1 MLRRGFAAVL
11 LALAVGVS
19 FAGAADRAVL
29 RWGGDAGG
37 GAPYVYKDDN
47 GKLVGFEV
55 DLANELAKRLG
66 RRAEFVQGDWETL
79 PQALDRGDIDVIL
92 NGYEWSAE
100 REQAMASTVPYYVA
114 GVQLIVKKGRASPIA
129 GWDDLHRRNANGS
142 KKSVAVLA
150 NSASQRYVEKE
161 FGKDVDLFLLKDEG
175 TTGAM
180 DQVAKGRYD
189 ATVQDEL
196 TAGYYLAT
204 DEFKDALQTVGP
216 KVTPKDEGYLVVYTR
231 KSDTALRDG
240 LDAALRTMMEDPP
253 VTLKS
258 IYQKDGIWNDAQAQ
272 LPDAA
277 AHWPPSEQRPDETGR
292 GGPSAKAAA
301 PAWLRQAE
309 FLLDSAKVTVLLSF
323 LSFPMAVV
331 LGLLVALGRLYGARW
346 LAAPLTAYVELLRG
360 TPVLL
365 QLYVIYFLLP
375 SAGVYLPAFW
385 AGVIGLA
392 INYSAYEAE
401 NYRAGLLAIPK
412 GQLEAALALGMTRRT
427 ALWRVIIPQA
437 VRVVIPPVT
446 NDFIALFKDTSVCSV
461 VAVTE
466 LTGGYRQLVVANPG
480 QIVHLAAMTAIL
492 YLLMSYPLSLVARR
506 LEKRFP
512 KVVV

>member
-1 MLRRGFAAVL
+1 MTRGWLAAALLVVGFGAPFAA
-11 LALAVGVS
+11 
-19 FAGAADRAVL
+19 AADPDVL

-37 GAPYVYKDDN
+37 GAPYVYKDGD

-55 DLANELAKRLG
+55 DLAEELAKRIG
-66 RRAEFVQGDWETL
+66 RRPEFVQQDWETL
-79 PQALDRGDIDVIL
+79 PQALQRGDIDIIL
-92 NGYEWSAE
+92 NGYEWTAA
-100 REQAMASTVPYYVA
+100 REKEMASTIPYYVA
-114 GVQLIVKKGRASPIA
+114 GVQLIVKKGRPDDPSPIA

-161 FGKDVDLFLLKDEG
+161 FGGDVDIAILRDEG
-175 TTGAM
+175 TTGAL

-196 TAGYYLAT
+196 TAGYYVAS
-204 DEFKDALQTVGP
+204 DEFKDKLQIVGP
-216 KVTPKDEGYLVVYTR
+216 KAMPKDEGYFVIYTR
-231 KSDTALRDG
+231 KSDAALHDGLNNALR
-240 LDAALRTMMEDPP
+240 AMMEDG
-253 VTLKS
+253 TLKS
-258 IYQKDGIWNDAQAQ
+258 IYRKAGIWNDAQEQ
-272 LPDAA
+272 LPAAA
-277 AHWPPSEQRPDETGR
+277 AHWPPALTAAGPD
-292 GGPSAKAAA
+292 
-301 PAWLRQAE
+301 WLRQVG
-309 FLLDSAKVTVLLSF
+309 FLLQSAGVTVLLSF

-331 LGLLVALGRLYGARW
+331 VGLLVALGRLYGARW
-346 LAAPLTAYVELLRG
+346 LSALLTSYVEFLRG

-375 SAGVYLPAFW
+375 SVGIYLPAFW

-401 NYRAGLLAIPK
+401 NYRAGILAIPK

-427 ALWRVIIPQA
+427 ALWRVVIPQA

-480 QIVHLAAMTAIL
+480 QILHLAAMTAIL

>member
-1 MLRRGFAAVL
+1 MPRTWLMAAL
-11 LALAVGVS
+11 LA
-19 FAGAADRAVL
+19 AGLGASCATAADPGVL

-37 GAPYVYKDDN
+37 GAPYVYKDDG

-55 DLANELAKRLG
+55 DLAQELAKRIG
-66 RRAEFVQGDWETL
+66 RRAEFVQQDWETL
-79 PQALDRGDIDVIL
+79 PQALNRGDIDVIL
-92 NGYEWSAE
+92 NGYEWTAE
-100 REQAMASTVPYYVA
+100 REQAMASTIPYYVA
-114 GVQLIVKKGRASPIA
+114 GIQLIVTKGRAEGADAIT
-129 GWDDLHRRNANGS
+129 GWDDLRRRNADGS
-142 KKSVAVLA
+142 KKSVAVLS
-150 NSASQRYVEKE
+150 NSASWRYVQKE
-161 FGKDVDLFLLKDEG
+161 YGGDVTLAVLGDEG
-175 TTGAM
+175 TTGAL

-196 TAGYYLAT
+196 TASYYLAA
-204 DEFKDALQTVGP
+204 DEFKDKLQTVGP
-216 KVTPKDEGYLVVYTR
+216 KMTPKDEGYFVIYTR

-240 LDAALRTMMEDPP
+240 LNDALRAMMEDG
-253 VTLKS
+253 TLKS
-258 IYQKDGIWNDAQAQ
+258 IYQKDGVWNEAQAT
-272 LPDAA
+272 LPGAA
-277 AHWPPSEQRPDETGR
+277 AQWPPSAQ
-292 GGPSAKAAA
+292 AAVS
-301 PAWLRQAE
+301 PWLRQAS
-309 FLLDSAKVTVLLSF
+309 FLLRSAGVTVLLSF
-323 LSFPMAVV
+323 LAFPIAVGV
-331 LGLLVALGRLYGARW
+331 GLLVALGRLYGARW
-346 LAAPLTAYVELLRG
+346 LAAPLSAYVELLRG

-375 SAGVYLPAFW
+375 SAHIYLPAFW

-401 NYRAGLLAIPK
+401 NYRAGILAIPK

-427 ALWRVIIPQA
+427 ALWRVVIPQA

-480 QIVHLAAMTAIL
+480 EIVHLAAMTAIL

>member
-1 MLRRGFAAVL
+1 VVL
-11 LALAVGVS
+11 LLGLVVS
-19 FAGAADRAVL
+19 WQQPAAAQAPPKVL
-29 RWGGDAGG
+29 RWGADAGG

-55 DLANELAKRLG
+55 DLAEQLAHRLG
-66 RRAEFVQGDWETL
+66 QRAEFVQQDWETL
-79 PQALDRGDIDVIL
+79 PQALLRGDIDIIL
-92 NGYEWSAE
+92 NGYEWTADRE
-100 REQAMASTVPYYVA
+100 RVIASTVPYYTA
-114 GVQLIVKKGRASPIA
+114 GLQLMVRKSRADGPDPIA
-129 GWDDLHRRNANGS
+129 GWDDLHRRNADGS
-142 KKSVAVLA
+142 KKVVAVLA
-150 NSASQRYVEKE
+150 NSAGERYVKNEY
-161 FGKDVDLFLLKDEG
+161 GSDVEIVALKDEG

-180 DQVAKGRYD
+180 DQVVKGRYD

-196 TAGYYLAT
+196 TAGYYLGT
-204 DEFKDALQTVGP
+204 DEFKDALRVVGP
-216 KVTPKDEGYLVVYTR
+216 KVMPKDEGYYVIYTR
-231 KSDTALRDG
+231 KPDEALRGRLNEAIRGMMADG
-240 LDAALRTMMEDPP
+240 TLRA
-253 VTLKS
+253 
-258 IYQKDGIWNDAQAQ
+258 IYDKHGIWNGDQERLAEVAK
-272 LPDAA
+272 D
-277 AHWPPSEQRPDETGR
+277 WPPSV
-292 GGPSAKAAA
+292 SAKST
-301 PAWLRQAE
+301 PWSSHLL
-309 FLLDSAKVTVLLSF
+309 FLLKSAGVTVLLSF
-323 LSFPMAVV
+323 LAFPLAVA
-331 LGLLVALGRLYGARW
+331 LGLLVALGRLYGPPW
-346 LAAPLTAYVELLRG
+346 LSALLTAYVEFLRG

-375 SAGVYLPAFW
+375 SVNIYLPAFW

-401 NYRAGLLAIPK
+401 NYRAGILAIPK

-427 ALWRVIIPQA
+427 ALWRVILPQA

-480 QIVHLAAMTAIL
+480 EILYLAGMTALL